1 MSALR
6 RIVLV
11 TTLAALAVG
20 LPAAAGAAGPTG
32 VRVRAVDTSGY
43 PTIRASVVT
52 PTPSRFAPTLNENGT
67 PVIGLQATNLAD
79 QKSVVLAVDRSQS
92 MRGRPLEQAVAAARA
107 FVRTKPASDRIAVT
121 SFATTAV
128 MLTGFSTGTIDTN
141 AALGTISIDRKQG
154 TKLYD
159 DLLLATNTLSS
170 EPLAGRVV
178 IAVTDGN
185 ETKSSA
191 GLDDVVAAARDARV
205 SIYVVAIESSRFTPE
220 PLKEIAAK
228 TGGRYYG
235 ASSSAALAGVYA
247 SIARELART
256 WRVEYT
262 TAARPGDTLKLAAT
276 VRGAGQGSTT
286 VLVPGKAST
295 SGKGFLPASLTSSST
310 STLALALLVALLVL
324 AAAAAAMATR
334 EGTWVRHRLEPHLAE
349 AAAKRKGRAK
359 QQRFAGFKKLAQ
371 ATDTALGDVKHWRRL
386 RRLLERANLPLR
398 PGEFV
403 WIAVGVGLLFGVF
416 AAVAKA
422 GPLVIVGAML
432 GGAVLPF
439 GYAWFK
445 ASQRLRAF
453 DNQLPDLLIT
463 IAASLKAGH
472 SFRQGIQSVVEEGE
486 PPASEEFN
494 RVLTET
500 RLGRPMDDALNEM
513 GERVGSKNLDFVIT
527 AVTIQRQIGGSLA
540 GLFDMVADAVRQRQ
554 AFARKIKGLTAMGRM
569 SAYVLIGLPFFLAAV
584 LTMINGTY
592 MAPLWH
598 TSTGHKL
605 IFIGLGMM
613 ACGSAVLKKM
623 VSFKG

>member
-1 MSALR
+1 MSLR
-6 RIVLV
+6 RIALAS
-11 TTLAALAVG
+11 AALVAVA
-20 LPAAAGAAGPTG
+20 LPAAASAT
-32 VRVRAVDTSGY
+32 VRLRAVDTSGY

-52 PTPSRFAPTLNENGT
+52 SKPSAVAPTFSENGV
-67 PVIGLQATNLAD
+67 PVVGLAATNLAQ
-79 QKSVVLAVDRSQS
+79 QKSVVLAVDHSQS
-92 MRGRPLEQAVAAARA
+92 MRGRPLAEAVAAARA

-128 MLTGFSTGTIDTN
+128 MLTGFSTGTTDTS
-141 AALGTISIDRKQG
+141 AALGTIAVDSKQG

-170 EPLAGRVV
+170 EPLAGRVI

-185 ETKSSA
+185 ETRSA
-191 GLDDVVAAARDARV
+191 ASLDDLVAAARDARV

-220 PLKEIAAK
+220 PLKEIAGK

-235 ASSSAALAGVYA
+235 AASSAALSGVYA
-247 SIARELART
+247 SIAKELART

-276 VRGAGQGSTT
+276 VKGAGKGSTT
-286 VLVPGKAST
+286 VLVPGEARSAS
-295 SGKGFLPASLTSSST
+295 KGLLPASLTSSST
-310 STLALALLVALLVL
+310 STIALALLVAVMVLLAGVAVL
-324 AAAAAAMATR
+324 ASR
-334 EGTWVRHRLEPHLAE
+334 EGTWIRNRLEPHLAE
-349 AAAKRKGRAK
+349 PASKRKGGKK
-359 QQRFAGFKKLAQ
+359 QARFAGFKKLTV
-371 ATDTALGDVKHWRRL
+371 ATDTALADVKQWRSL
-386 RRLLERANLPLR
+386 RRLLERANLPIR

-403 WIAVGVGLLFGVF
+403 YIAVGGALLFGLF
-416 AAVAKA
+416 GAVSGR
-422 GPLVIVGAML
+422 GPLFIL
-432 GGAVLPF
+432 GGFVIGGALPF
-439 GYAWFK
+439 GYAWFS
-445 ASQRLRAF
+445 AVRRLRAF

-472 SFRQGIQSVVEEGE
+472 SFRQGIQTVVDEGE
-486 PPASEEFN
+486 APASEEFK

-500 RLGRPMDDALNEM
+500 RLGRPMDDALAEM

-554 AFARKIKGLTAMGRM
+554 AFSRKIKGLTAMGRM
-569 SAYVLIGLPFFLAAV
+569 SAYVLIGLPFFLAFV
-584 LTMINGTY
+584 LTLINHTY
-592 MAPLWH
+592 MAPLWD

-613 ACGSAVLKKM
+613 ACGSVVLKKM
-623 VSFKG
+623 VTFKG